1 MKAIV
6 CAKYGPPEVLHLT
19 EVKKPIPKDK
29 EVLIRVFATTANAAD
44 LRLRSADFPPLV
56 QIPLRLMMG
65 FRGPR
70 KKILG
75 VELAGEIEA
84 VGSAVTRFKP
94 GDQIYASSG
103 YALSGYA
110 EYICLAEKAAIAIK
124 PTNMTYEEAAA
135 VPHGA
140 LCALHF
146 LRKGNVQH
154 GQNVLIFGASGSIG
168 TYAVQLAKHFGAEVT
183 GVCSTAKVDTVKSL
197 GADHVIDYTKE
208 DFTQNGPIYD
218 AIFDTIGKSPFARSV
233 KSLKENGFYLRAV
246 HLELSSILQGA
257 WTSMTTSKKVI
268 GGVSDSTYTTESL
281 DFLRDLIEAGELKA
295 VIDRSYPLEQMAEA
309 HRYAET
315 GQKTGNIAI
324 TVTQTD

>member
-6 CAKYGPPEVLHLT
+6 CARYGPPEVLQLIDVAT
-19 EVKKPIPKDK
+19 PTPKDN
-29 EVLIRVFATTANAAD
+29 EVLIKVFATTANSAD

-56 QIPLRLMMG
+56 QIPMHLMMG

-70 KKILG
+70 KRILG

-84 VGSAVTRFKP
+84 IGGAVTRFKP
-94 GDQIYASSG
+94 GDQVYASSG

-124 PTNMTYEEAAA
+124 PVNMTYEEAAA

-154 GQNVLIFGASGSIG
+154 GQKVMVFGASGSIG
-168 TYAVQLAKHFGAEVT
+168 TFAKHFGAEVT
-183 GVCSTAKVDTVKSL
+183 GVCSTAKVEAVKSL
-197 GADHVIDYTKE
+197 GADHVIDYTQE
-208 DFTQNGPIYD
+208 DFTQNGQTYD
-218 AIFDTIGKSPFARSV
+218 AIFDTIGKSPFAGCV
-233 KSLKENGFYLRAV
+233 ESLNENGYYLRAV
-246 HLELSSILQGA
+246 HLELSAILRGA
-257 WTSMTTSKKVI
+257 WTSMTTGKKVI

-295 VIDRSYPLEQMAEA
+295 VIDRTYPLEQMAEA

-315 GQKTGNIAI
+315 GRKTGNIAI